1 MQKGVAN
8 SMKKILLIL
17 GIVIVIIVL
26 FVVISRSIFDKKITK
41 EIDLLARDGSK
52 ALTKTFSFN
61 DLEGLPEPVQRYFK
75 YALRDGQEHI
85 KFVRLKQVGEFRMKE
100 NQPWM
105 PIKAEQYF
113 TTEVPAFLW
122 RVKLMMAPFIWIEGR
137 DMYYQGKGNMLIK
150 ILSTITVA
158 NATGREMDISSLIRF
173 LSEAVWFPTALLP
186 SDYLEWKE
194 IDANSAR
201 VIIKDK
207 GYTASGI
214 FTFNEKGEIVK
225 FVSND
230 RYMEV
235 DGKYFKEQWAGY
247 YRNYQEIEGMKIPIE
262 GEVEWNL
269 SDRDLPYAKLK
280 ITDIQ
285 YNITEKY

>member
-1 MQKGVAN
+1 
-8 SMKKILLIL
+8 MKKILLIL
-17 GIVIVIIVL
+17 GIVIVIIIL
-26 FVVISRSIFDKKITK
+26 FITTSKILFDKKITK
-41 EIDLLARDGSK
+41 EIDILTEEGSK
-52 ALTKTFSFN
+52 VQSKIFSFN

-75 YALRDGQEHI
+75 YVLKDGQEHI

-100 NQPWM
+100 NQSWM

-113 TTEVPAFLW
+113 TTEDPAFIW
-122 RVKLMMAPFIWIEGR
+122 RVKLTMAPFIWIEGR

-158 NATGREMDISSLIRF
+158 DAAGSEMDVSALIRF
-173 LSEAVWFPTALLP
+173 LAEAPWFPTALLP
-186 SDYLEWKE
+186 SDYIEWKE
-194 IDANSAR
+194 IDSNSAQA
-201 VIIKDK
+201 IIKDN

-214 FTFNEKGEIVK
+214 FTFNEKGEIIK
-225 FVSND
+225 FVTND
-230 RYMEV
+230 RYMEA
-235 DGKYFKEQWAGY
+235 DGKYFKEQWGGY

-269 SDRDLPYAKLK
+269 SDKDLQYAKLK

>member
-1 MQKGVAN
+1 MRKL
-8 SMKKILLIL
+8 LLIL
-17 GIVIVIIVL
+17 GVVIVIVIL
-26 FVVISRSIFDKKITK
+26 FITISKILFDKKVIK
-41 EIDLLARDGSK
+41 EVGMLTEEGSK
-52 ALTKTFSFN
+52 VQSKTFSFN

-100 NQPWM
+100 NQSWM

-113 TTEVPAFLW
+113 TTEDPAFIW
-122 RVKLMMAPFIWIEGR
+122 RVKFTMAPFIWIEGR
-137 DMYYQGKGNMLIK
+137 DMYHQGKGNMLIK
-150 ILSTITVA
+150 LLSTITVA
-158 NATGREMDISSLIRF
+158 DAAGSEMDISSLIRF
-173 LSEAVWFPTALLP
+173 LAEAPWFPTALLP
-186 SDYLEWKE
+186 SDYIEWKE
-194 IDANSAR
+194 IDSNSAQA
-201 VIIKDK
+201 VIKDN

-214 FTFNEKGEIVK
+214 FTFNEKGEIIK
-225 FVSND
+225 FVTND
-230 RYMEV
+230 RYMEA

-269 SDRDLPYAKLK
+269 SDKDLQYAKLK

-285 YNITEKY
+285 YNVTEKY

>member
-1 MQKGVAN
+1 MR
-8 SMKKILLIL
+8 KILLIL

-26 FVVISRSIFDKKITK
+26 FVAISRSIFDKKITK
-41 EIDLLARDGSK
+41 EINLLARDGRK
-52 ALTKTFSFN
+52 AQSKTFSFN
-61 DLEGLPEPVQRYFK
+61 DIEGLPEPVQRYFK
-75 YALRDGQEHI
+75 YALKDGQEHI

-100 NQPWM
+100 NQSWM

-113 TTEVPAFLW
+113 TTEDPAFIW
-122 RVKLMMAPFIWIEGR
+122 RVKFTMAPFIWIDGR

-158 NATGREMDISSLIRF
+158 DATGSEMDISSLIRF
-173 LSEAVWFPTALLP
+173 LAEAPWFPTALLP

-194 IDANSAR
+194 IDSNSAR
-201 VIIKDK
+201 AVIKDN
-207 GYTASGI
+207 GYTALGI
-214 FTFNEKGEIVK
+214 FTFNEKGEIIK
-225 FVSND
+225 FVTND
-230 RYMEV
+230 RYMEA

-247 YRNYQEIEGMKIPIE
+247 YRNYQEIEGMKIPME

-269 SDRDLPYAKLK
+269 SDKDLPYAKLK

-285 YNITEKY
+285 YNVTEKY

>member
-1 MQKGVAN
+1 MRKL
-8 SMKKILLIL
+8 LLIL
-17 GIVIVIIVL
+17 GVVIVIIIL
-26 FVVISRSIFDKKITK
+26 FITISKILFDKKVIK
-41 EIDLLARDGSK
+41 EVGMLTEEGSK
-52 ALTKTFSFN
+52 AQSKIFSFD

-75 YALRDGQEHI
+75 YALKDGQEHI

-113 TTEVPAFLW
+113 TTEDPAFIW
-122 RVKLMMAPFIWIEGR
+122 WVKLAMAPFIWIEGR
-137 DMYYQGKGNMLIK
+137 DMYYQGKGSMLIK
-150 ILSTITVA
+150 LLSTITVA
-158 NATGREMDISSLIRF
+158 DAAGSEMDISSLIRF
-173 LSEAVWFPTALLP
+173 LSEAPWFPTALLP
-186 SDYLEWKE
+186 SDYIEWKE
-194 IDANSAR
+194 IDSNSAR
-201 VIIKDK
+201 AVIKDN

-214 FTFNEKGEIVK
+214 FTFNEKGEITK
-225 FVSND
+225 FISND

-235 DGKYFKEQWAGY
+235 DGKYFKEQWGGY

-269 SDRDLPYAKLK
+269 SDKDLQYAKLK

-285 YNITEKY
+285 YNVTEKY

>member
-1 MQKGVAN
+1 MRKL
-8 SMKKILLIL
+8 LLIL
-17 GIVIVIIVL
+17 GVVIVIIIL
-26 FVVISRSIFDKKITK
+26 FITISKILFDKKVIK
-41 EIDLLARDGSK
+41 EVGMLTEEGSE
-52 ALTKTFSFN
+52 AQSETFSFN

-85 KFVRLKQVGEFRMKE
+85 RFVRLKQVGEFRMKE

-113 TTEVPAFLW
+113 TTKDPTFIW
-122 RVKLMMAPFIWIEGR
+122 RVKLAMAPFIWIEGR
-137 DMYYQGKGNMLIK
+137 DMYYQGRGNMLIK
-150 ILSTITVA
+150 VLSTITVA
-158 NATGREMDISSLIRF
+158 DAVGSEMDISSLIRF
-173 LSEAVWFPTALLP
+173 LAEAPWFPTALLP

-194 IDANSAR
+194 IDSNSAR
-201 VIIKDK
+201 AVIKDN

-214 FTFNEKGEIVK
+214 FTFNEKGEIIK
-225 FVSND
+225 FVTND
-230 RYMEV
+230 RYMES

-285 YNITEKY
+285 YNIAEKY

>member
-1 MQKGVAN
+1 MRKL
-8 SMKKILLIL
+8 LLIL
-17 GIVIVIIVL
+17 GAIIVIIIL
-26 FVVISRSIFDKKITK
+26 FITISKILFDKKVIK
-41 EIDLLARDGSK
+41 EVGMLTEEGSK
-52 ALTKTFSFN
+52 AQSETFSFN

-75 YALRDGQEHI
+75 YAIKDGQEHI

-100 NQPWM
+100 NQSWM

-113 TTEVPAFLW
+113 TTEDPAFIW
-122 RVKLMMAPFIWIEGR
+122 RVKFTMAPFIWIDGR

-150 ILSTITVA
+150 VLSTITVA
-158 NATGREMDISSLIRF
+158 DAAGSEMDISSLIRF
-173 LSEAVWFPTALLP
+173 LAEAPWFPTALLP

-194 IDANSAR
+194 IDSNSAR
-201 VIIKDK
+201 AVIKDK

-214 FTFNEKGEIVK
+214 FTFNEKGEIIK
-225 FVSND
+225 FVTND
-230 RYMEV
+230 RYMEA

-247 YRNYQEIEGMKIPIE
+247 YRNYQEVDGMKIPIE

-269 SDRDLPYAKLK
+269 SDRDLQYVKLK

>member
-1 MQKGVAN
+1 MRKL
-8 SMKKILLIL
+8 LLIL
-17 GIVIVIIVL
+17 GIVIVIIIL
-26 FVVISRSIFDKKITK
+26 FVTISKILFDKKITK
-41 EIDLLARDGSK
+41 EIDILTEEGSK
-52 ALTKTFSFN
+52 VQSKIFSFN

-75 YALRDGQEHI
+75 YVLKDGQEHI

-113 TTEVPAFLW
+113 TTEDPAFIW
-122 RVKLMMAPFIWIEGR
+122 RAKLSMLPFVWVEAR
-137 DMYYQGKGNMLIK
+137 DRYYQGKGNMLIK
-150 ILSTITVA
+150 LLSTITVA
-158 NATGREMDISSLIRF
+158 NATGSEMDISSLIRF
-173 LSEAVWFPTALLP
+173 LAEAPWFPTALLP
-186 SDYLEWKE
+186 SDYIEWKE
-194 IDANSAR
+194 IDSNSAQA
-201 VIIKDK
+201 IIKDN

-214 FTFNEKGEIVK
+214 FTFNEKGEIIK
-225 FVSND
+225 FVTND
-230 RYMEV
+230 RYMEA
-235 DGKYFKEQWAGY
+235 DGKYFKEQWGGY

-269 SDRDLPYAKLK
+269 SDKDLQYAKLK

>member
-1 MQKGVAN
+1 M
-8 SMKKILLIL
+8 L
-17 GIVIVIIVL
+17 
-26 FVVISRSIFDKKITK
+26 T
-41 EIDLLARDGSK
+41 EEGSK
-52 ALTKTFSFN
+52 AQSKTFSFN

-75 YALRDGQEHI
+75 YALKDGQEYI
-85 KFVRLKQVGEFRMKE
+85 RFVRLKQVGEFRMKE
-100 NQPWM
+100 NQSWM

-158 NATGREMDISSLIRF
+158 DATGREMDISSLIRF
-173 LSEAVWFPTALLP
+173 LSETPWFPTALLP
-186 SDYLEWKE
+186 SDYIEWKE
-194 IDANSAR
+194 IDSNSAR
-201 VIIKDK
+201 AVIKDN

-214 FTFNEKGEIVK
+214 FTFNEKGEIIK
-225 FVSND
+225 FVTND
-230 RYMEV
+230 RYMES

-269 SDRDLPYAKLK
+269 SDRDLQYAKLK

-285 YNITEKY
+285 YNIPKI

>member
-1 MQKGVAN
+1 MRKL
-8 SMKKILLIL
+8 LLIL
-17 GIVIVIIVL
+17 GVVIVIIIL
-26 FVVISRSIFDKKITK
+26 FVTISKILFDKRVIK
-41 EIDLLARDGSK
+41 EVGMLTEEGSK
-52 ALTKTFSFN
+52 VQSKIFSFN

-85 KFVRLKQVGEFRMKE
+85 RFVRLKQVGEFRMKE
-100 NQPWM
+100 NQSWM

-113 TTEVPAFLW
+113 ATEDPAFIW
-122 RVKLMMAPFIWIEGR
+122 RVKFTMAPFIWIDGR

-150 ILSTITVA
+150 VLSTITVA
-158 NATGREMDISSLIRF
+158 DAAGSEMDISSLIRF
-173 LSEAVWFPTALLP
+173 LAEAPWLPTVLLP
-186 SDYLEWKE
+186 GDYIEWKE
-194 IDANSAR
+194 IDSNSAQA
-201 VIIKDK
+201 VIKDN

-214 FTFNEKGEIVK
+214 FTFNEKGEIIK
-225 FVSND
+225 FVTND
-230 RYMEV
+230 RYMES

-269 SDRDLPYAKLK
+269 SDKDLPYAKLK

-285 YNITEKY
+285 YNIAEKY

>member
-1 MQKGVAN
+1 MRKL
-8 SMKKILLIL
+8 LLIL
-17 GIVIVIIVL
+17 GIVIVIIIL
-26 FVVISRSIFDKKITK
+26 FITISKILFDKKVTK
-41 EIDLLARDGSK
+41 EVGMLTEEGSK
-52 ALTKTFSFN
+52 VQSKTFSFN

-100 NQPWM
+100 NQSWM

-113 TTEVPAFLW
+113 TTEDPAFIW
-122 RVKLMMAPFIWIEGR
+122 RVKLTMAPFIWIEGR

-150 ILSTITVA
+150 LLSTITVA
-158 NATGREMDISSLIRF
+158 DAAGSEMDISSLIRF
-173 LSEAVWFPTALLP
+173 LAEAPWFPTALLP
-186 SDYLEWKE
+186 SDYIEWKE
-194 IDANSAR
+194 IDSNSAQA
-201 VIIKDK
+201 VIKDN

-214 FTFNEKGEIVK
+214 FTFNEKGEIIK
-225 FVSND
+225 FVTND
-230 RYMEV
+230 RYMEA

-269 SDRDLPYAKLK
+269 SDKDLQYAKLK

-285 YNITEKY
+285 YNIPSKY

>member
-1 MQKGVAN
+1 
-8 SMKKILLIL
+8 MKKILLIL
-17 GIVIVIIVL
+17 GVVIVIIIL
-26 FVVISRSIFDKKITK
+26 SITISKILFDKKIIK
-41 EIDLLARDGSK
+41 EVGMLTEEGSK
-52 ALTKTFSFN
+52 VQSKIFSFN

-75 YALRDGQEHI
+75 YALKDGQEHI

-100 NQPWM
+100 NQSWM

-113 TTEVPAFLW
+113 TTEDPAFVW
-122 RVKLMMAPFIWIEGR
+122 RVKLTMAPFIWIDGR

-150 ILSTITVA
+150 VLSTITVA
-158 NATGREMDISSLIRF
+158 DAAGSEMDVSSLIRF
-173 LSEAVWFPTALLP
+173 LAEAPWFPTALLP
-186 SDYLEWKE
+186 SNYIEWKE
-194 IDANSAR
+194 IDSNSAR
-201 VIIKDK
+201 VVIKDK

-225 FVSND
+225 FVTND
-230 RYMEV
+230 RYMEA

-269 SDRDLPYAKLK
+269 SDKDLQYAKLK

-285 YNITEKY
+285 YNIPSNY

>member
-1 MQKGVAN
+1 
-8 SMKKILLIL
+8 MKKILLIL
-17 GIVIVIIVL
+17 GIVIVIFIL
-26 FVVISRSIFDKKITK
+26 FITISKILFDKKVVK
-41 EIDLLARDGSK
+41 EVGMLTEEGSK
-52 ALTKTFSFN
+52 FQSKTFSFN

-113 TTEVPAFLW
+113 TTEDPAFIW
-122 RVKLMMAPFIWIEGR
+122 RVKFTMAPFIWIEGR

-150 ILSTITVA
+150 LLSTITVA
-158 NATGREMDISSLIRF
+158 NAAGSEMDISTLIRF
-173 LSEAVWFPTALLP
+173 LAEAPWFPTALLP
-186 SDYLEWKE
+186 SDYIEWKE
-194 IDANSAR
+194 IDSNSAR
-201 VIIKDK
+201 VVIKDK

-214 FTFNEKGEIVK
+214 FTFNEKGEIIK
-225 FVSND
+225 FVTND
-230 RYMEV
+230 RYMEA

-247 YRNYQEIEGMKIPIE
+247 YRNYQEIEGMKIPTE

-269 SDRDLPYAKLK
+269 SDKDLSYAKLK

-285 YNITEKY
+285 YNIAEKY